1 MAGYSSDSPE
11 ASMPFR
17 GLFTNPPGG
26 TAAEEGCTGASLIF
40 FLPRAMMLLQSFH
53 NHGER
58 GPKISMSTA
67 ESHVSGH
74 TADAANEKA
83 SLGKKASA
91 EEKASLGKKAS
102 AEEKASAEKKPFLKK
117 RTSLPRPVPVRQPVR
132 QQPLGRS
139 PEFLLSVPQSPVLG
153 DHREHTLL

>member
-1 MAGYSSDSPE
+1 MGWQVIVRAPLK
-11 ASMPFR
+11 PR
-17 GLFTNPPGG
+17 CLFAVFSRTPPGG

-74 TADAANEKA
+74 TADAANEN
-83 SLGKKASA
+83 
-91 EEKASLGKKAS
+91 ASLGKKAS

-139 PEFLLSVPQSPVLG
+139 PGFLLSVPQSPVLG